1 MLTPRKSAMMT
12 LALSAGVLSTACAEN
27 RASSG
32 SETVEDASI
41 ASAVTNP
48 HAPGGEIPLPTAMGG
63 GSMGGGVVQERVN
76 GGGYTYTRLATA
88 GGEIWAAGPQSELAV
103 GDVVSLAGA
112 TPMEDFPSKTLN
124 RTFDLLYFLGV
135 YEVLDSGGA
144 GDAGDAAVT
153 SGEALGS
160 VLTVF
165 HAAGYTYLEV
175 EQKDAATWVAAP
187 QATVSEGDRVTW
199 QGGTTMYGFSSRS
212 LDRTFE
218 EILFVEGVQVVR

>member
-1 MLTPRKSAMMT
+1 
-12 LALSAGVLSTACAEN
+12 
-27 RASSG
+27 
-32 SETVEDASI
+32 
-41 ASAVTNP
+41 
-48 HAPGGEIPLPTAMGG
+48 MGG
-63 GSMGGGVVQERVN
+63 GSIGGGSIGGGVVQERVN

-88 GGEIWAAGPQSELAV
+88 GGEIWAAGPQSEVEV

-112 TPMEDFPSKTLN
+112 TPMESFPSKTLN

-135 YEVLDSGGA
+135 YEVLDQDG
-144 GDAGDAAVT
+144 AAVA

-175 EQKDAATWVAAP
+175 EQEGSATWVAAP
-187 QATVSEGDRVTW
+187 QVDVSEGDLVTW

-218 EILFVEGVQVVR
+218 DILFVEGVQVVH

>member
-27 RASSG
+27 RAPSG
-32 SETVEDASI
+32 AGTVEDASI
-41 ASAVTNP
+41 ASAVSNP
-48 HAPGGEIPLPTAMGG
+48 HAPGGEIPLSTATGG
-63 GSMGGGVVQERVN
+63 GSTGGGVVQERVN

-144 GDAGDAAVT
+144 GGAAVA

-175 EQKDAATWVAAP
+175 EQKDAVTWVAAP
-187 QATVSEGDRVTW
+187 QATVSEGDPVTW